1 MKEKVEI
8 GGKSTLG
15 DQHDQ
20 SNLKMGDEG
29 RVNMSATLFLPLI
42 DSVFS
47 FSMVSPSVSTIGA
60 MSA

>member
-8 GGKSTLG
+8 GEKSTLR

-20 SNLKMGDEG
+20 RNLKMGDEG